1 MKIGQRAE
9 KQRKV
14 TRTEKN
20 QQKRTFIL
28 VAILIVTVLL
38 IAWVAMIGR
47 KAEQTI
53 SVVMLSQDVYKN
65 QAITAD
71 MLVEYPMLKAEY
83 EKYAVEN
90 EDGSKKRRIVLW
102 SEADKIIG
110 TFAAYPLQENTVAM
124 YNNFI
129 KSRIDNSDSVL
140 YSFPGKTIVS
150 IDVGAEDLSSYKTF
164 LEPGDRVNITAIY
177 TSSNNVEL
185 ADGSNENI
193 ETVRT
198 ESVFT
203 DVMLADLLN
212 NDGESILDIYESY
225 NDMTVYQQAQL
236 DNSADFKERTTPTS
250 LLLALTPEEINSYYY
265 YRSMNCEF
273 KMSLPQRTE

>member
-1 MKIGQRAE
+1 MKIGQRAD

-83 EKYAVEN
+83 EKYAVED

-102 SEADKIIG
+102 SEADKLVG

-185 ADGSNENI
+185 ADGSNESI